1 MKLLDSPELRFEFFS
16 LMSTVASGYLVGT
29 IGTMLI
35 IGETPTLFAIL
46 FRIGFGAII
55 ILGVPFLFVWSAQR
69 MRQRRMRIIQQELDN
84 RQAQNQLPESQEGS

>member
-46 FRIGFGAII
+46 FRIGFGVIVI
-55 ILGVPFLFVWSAQR
+55 FGVPYLFVWSARR
-69 MRQRRMRIIQQELDN
+69 MRQRRMRIIQQELNN
-84 RQAQNQLPESQEGS
+84 RQAQNQLPESQEES